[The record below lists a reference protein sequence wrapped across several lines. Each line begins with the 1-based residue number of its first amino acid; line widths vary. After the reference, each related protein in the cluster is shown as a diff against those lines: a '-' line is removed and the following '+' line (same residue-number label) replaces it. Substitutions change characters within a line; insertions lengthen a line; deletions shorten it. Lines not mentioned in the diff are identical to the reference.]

1 MKNLLKIFT
10 YITFLNVF
18 LSANSEINI
27 QKGID
32 LIGAEQNQEF
42 TLSSKFHKQN
52 YLIQVYKPKTV
63 VPKDGYP
70 VLYILDGNA
79 TFPYASVLAQA
90 IDNMSYRTKKTPPL
104 IVSIGYAS
112 RELFDIEARSFDYTP
127 PYEGELKI
135 PENRGSSQYI
145 QGGAEIFYSFL
156 QNQLKPIIEKNYLI
170 DKNKQTLFG
179 HSYGGLF
186 TLYAFLNHQND
197 FQNFVSA
204 SPSIWWND
212 FAILK
217 EIENKNI
224 EFKNPTKLIL
234 SVGEIENKDKN
245 PKDVEIFASNL
256 KNTKNLQIEIFNIS
270 NATHLEAL
278 FPALNQA
285 LKIYD

>member
-10 YITFLNVF
+10 YIAFLNVF
-18 LSANSEINI
+18 LFANSEINI

-42 TLSSKFHKQN
+42 TLESKFHKQN
-52 YLIQVYKPKTV
+52 YLIQVYKSKTV
-63 VPKDGYP
+63 APKDGYP

-79 TFPYASVLAQA
+79 TFPYASVMAQA

-112 RELFDIEARSFDYTP
+112 GELFDIEARSFDYTP
-127 PYEGELKI
+127 PYEGELKA

-145 QGGAEIFYSFL
+145 QGGAETFYSFL

-186 TLYAFLNHQND
+186 TLYAFLNHPND

-217 EIENKNI
+217 DIENKKI
-224 EFKNPTKLIL
+224 EFKNQTKLIL

-256 KNTKNLQIEIFNIS
+256 ENTKNLQIKIFNIS